1 MTSLM
6 TWLVLLPYTSSARL
20 GSSTCG
26 SSPAAGGEPEGG
38 RQQAAPGTHVMWR
51 RRRQHACRQRTSLG
65 PRFSKMRLPAL
76 VRGFISLVW
85 APSVLAMVAAGVA
98 PRP

>member
-1 MTSLM
+1 MRGGSRR
-6 TWLVLLPYTSSARL
+6 RL
-20 GSSTCG
+20 
-26 SSPAAGGEPEGG
+26 AGGAGG
-38 RQQAAPGTHVMWR
+38 GGMHVMR